1 MSLLC
6 SNFAFLE
13 HVKTEFTSLYKE
25 KRIEKANAYGLDKD
39 FGPHLRSAMHYY
51 NSNSERLRREAKVE
65 NLVKQIESMKA
76 VMGRN
81 INLALERGEN
91 LQELVEKSDQ
101 TRRDSLVFK
110 KRGDH
115 LKKIMMWQNMKYSFV
130 LGGLAFG
137 LVWLFVSCMCGLNLS
152 RCIPNQGS

>member
-1 MSLLC
+1 M
-6 SNFAFLE
+6 
-13 HVKTEFTSLYKE
+13 KTEFTSLYKE
-25 KRIEKANAYGLDKD
+25 RHIEKANAYGLDKD

-81 INLALERGEN
+81 INLALEREGN
-91 LQELVEKSDQ
+91 LHKLVEKSDQ

-110 KRGDH
+110 KRGEH
-115 LKKIMMWQNMKYSFV
+115 LTKIMLWQNMKYSFF

>member
-1 MSLLC
+1 M
-6 SNFAFLE
+6 
-13 HVKTEFTSLYKE
+13 KTEFTSLYKE
-25 KRIEKANAYGLDKD
+25 RRIEKANAYGLDKD

-81 INLALERGEN
+81 INLALEREGN
-91 LQELVEKSDQ
+91 LHKLVEKSDQ

-110 KRGDH
+110 KRGEH
-115 LKKIMMWQNMKYSFV
+115 LKKITMWQNMKYSLF

>member
-1 MSLLC
+1 
-6 SNFAFLE
+6 
-13 HVKTEFTSLYKE
+13 VKTEFTSLYKE
-25 KRIEKANAYGLDKD
+25 RRIENANAYGLDKD

-65 NLVKQIESMKA
+65 NLAKQIESMKA

-91 LQELVEKSDQ
+91 LNKLVEKSDQ

-110 KRGDH
+110 KRGEH
-115 LKKIMMWQNMKYSFV
+115 LKKTMMWQNMKYSFF

-152 RCIPNQGS
+152 RCIPNQGN